1 MSGVYWGIVGGLL
14 AMVATLFVCIGILY
28 PKVKGSP
35 KAPNTMTERAVEAV
49 KEASSSHRQ
58 AA

>member
-14 AMVATLFVCIGILY
+14 AMVATLFLCISILY
-28 PKVKGSP
+28 PKAKGSP
-35 KAPNTMTERAVEAV
+35 KAPNTMTDRPVEAV
-49 KEASSSHRQ
+49 KEASSRHRQ